1 MQMDTTYTT
10 GNIYLPRQYFRIFQE
25 TFQIFSFS
33 NIPLK
38 YYFQN
43 YSNMKQKK
51 QYSDKSKLIY
61 DILIMNLIFYS
72 DDK

>member
-51 QYSDKSKLIY
+51 T
-61 DILIMNLIFYS
+61 IFGQI
-72 DDK
+72 